1 MVGKAPQGH
10 QALSVPNPHRVTH
23 LRALSATSRL
33 LEHLQGVSLGLL
45 KGKSP
50 FVCTAENQ
58 TGCWI
63 ISNNTS
69 NSGYLLNFVNRWRLE
84 TAKRQQLW

>member
-10 QALSVPNPHRVTH
+10 QAQPMPDPHHVTH
-23 LRALSATSRL
+23 LRALTATSRFS
-33 LEHLQGVSLGLL
+33 EHLQGGSLGLL

-58 TGCWI
+58 TW
-63 ISNNTS
+63 
-69 NSGYLLNFVNRWRLE
+69 YLLNLC
-84 TAKRQQLW
+84 K